1 MGDLLLSRPKAN
13 DRHSVRRQ
21 CASAGRGLGTR
32 RPARPGNIIFLCER
46 YTRARTRSAAQYSIL
61 NKNAVGVILIRPF
74 RLMDTAPTLPMHVH
88 SGRFTLQARQPGP
101 GRAGRRWTPRV
112 ERIAPWPRRVLTRLR
127 RGARR
132 ATPNPVLAHG
142 RPAEPARGAAPARRL
157 DRRGIRLSQ
166 GQAVRLLM
174 PCSIQ
179 PTCRL
184 LSGLVLSGL
193 VR

>member
-21 CASAGRGLGTR
+21 CASTGRGLGTR

-88 SGRFTLQARQPGP
+88 SGRFTLQGEATAHQRSGAAVARP
-101 GRAGRRWTPRV
+101 AG
-112 ERIAPWPRRVLTRLR
+112 PRR
-127 RGARR
+127 
-132 ATPNPVLAHG
+132 VLAHG